1 MTKYKYLFVALLLIT
16 LTSCG
21 FKHPDM
27 VSKELDSQAKQFEAS
42 SSKAKL
48 YIIRPSKFGGVG
60 LELFPT
66 INQYASGTLAS
77 GSYMMLELDPGD
89 YFVSA
94 AGNLQDPES
103 VRINARAGQLYFIQ
117 MYPKVK
123 IGLVVALSPGLH
135 IEVLDPAEARN
146 FIMDLYRFNAV
157 TYGSYLNEPTGSET
171 GTLYFF
177 RPKTFYG
184 AASNNKISPLV
195 DSRVVGSVEMG
206 RCIKVPVRP
215 GAQTI
220 SAIGKFEGNYSLDL
234 MVEKENDY
242 FIMMTPQ
249 MGMAYPKLK
258 IEVVDHEKARSLVL
272 DCMENNTSPQ

>member
-1 MTKYKYLFVALLLIT
+1 
-16 LTSCG
+16 
-21 FKHPDM
+21 
-27 VSKELDSQAKQFEAS
+27 
-42 SSKAKL
+42 
-48 YIIRPSKFGGVG
+48 
-60 LELFPT
+60 
-66 INQYASGTLAS
+66 
-77 GSYMMLELDPGD
+77 MMLELDPGD

-103 VRINARAGQLYFIQ
+103 VRVNAKAGQLYFIQ

-123 IGLVVALSPGLH
+123 IGLVVALSPGLQ
-135 IEVLDPAEARN
+135 IEELDPAEARN
-146 FIMDLYRFNAV
+146 LVMDLNRFNAV
-157 TYGSYLNEPTGSET
+157 TYESYLSEPTGSET

-184 AASNNKISPLV
+184 VGSNNKIGPLV
-195 DSRVVGSVEMG
+195 DARVVGSVEMG
-206 RCIKVPVRP
+206 RCIKVSVRP

-234 MVEKENDY
+234 MIEKDKDY

-258 IEVVDHEKARSLVL
+258 IEIVDHEKARTLVL
-272 DCMENNTSPQ
+272 DCMENNTLKQ